1 MPLVKVN
8 DINMYYEIHGQGLPL
23 AFVSGL
29 SGTTDWFLSN
39 LPTYARHFMCIVFDN
54 RGAGRTDA
62 PDNPYSTGM
71 MADDLA
77 GLLDVLDVDRAHVVG
92 HSLGG
97 CIAQQFA
104 ICYPERVDHLILIA
118 TSCGGPHSVPQPEID
133 WSDPEALCRGIYT
146 QAYLDANPGAIR
158 DLTDRMQ
165 AMFTT
170 PGGLVGITHQAE
182 ASVNHDTYDKLPKI
196 TASTLVLA
204 GDSDGLVLPEN
215 AAILA
220 ARIPN
225 ARSTIVPSAGHSLIE
240 AEEVVVAMII
250 GFLEGDSDT
259 GID

>member
-1 MPLVKVN
+1 
-8 DINMYYEIHGQGLPL
+8 
-23 AFVSGL
+23 
-29 SGTTDWFLSN
+29 
-39 LPTYARHFMCIVFDN
+39 
-54 RGAGRTDA
+54 
-62 PDNPYSTGM
+62 
-71 MADDLA
+71 
-77 GLLDVLDVDRAHVVG
+77 
-92 HSLGG
+92 
-97 CIAQQFA
+97 
-104 ICYPERVDHLILIA
+104 
-118 TSCGGPHSVPQPEID
+118 
-133 WSDPEALCRGIYT
+133 
-146 QAYLDANPGAIR
+146 
-158 DLTDRMQ
+158 MQ